1 MPALPDVVTDGLTD
15 LLKGREAFLTAAR
28 DWIHVVCGPLVAGSR
43 ASIRWLL
50 RHRRDEPLP
59 TRPAVVAAAC
69 LAAGCGFARLFEPW
83 PETSLAVAWW
93 ATAVASLAAWGTA
106 SWWGR
111 PRAAVALLG
120 VAIAACGAAW
130 ADARY
135 DLFRRDELAWHLGE
149 SPAPIAIRGR
159 IEQAFREL
167 PAGGDPRR
175 AAAIGPS
182 SECVVSVEAHRAGSR
197 WQPATGQ
204 ALVIVDG
211 RPPSLGVGDR
221 VRILGRGLRPS
232 AALNPGEF
240 DFRARA
246 RANRCLSI
254 VRVSSARG
262 MRLLERASPFAVS
275 RWIEGLRARGLATL
289 ESHLSPARA
298 PLASALLLGSRE
310 SLPRD
315 EADDFL
321 ATGTVHILSIS
332 GLHVGLLSLA
342 LFKLLRL
349 AVVPRGWALAVIA
362 AVTGGYMLL
371 VRAETPVLRATL
383 LVWLSCLAAAAGRK
397 SPAINGLAVAAIVVL
412 ALRPADVLGAGAQL
426 SFLSTA
432 VLVGIAA
439 ALPSRQSPDDP
450 IDRLIE
456 RSRSPVERLI
466 RSVAWQC
473 WAGFAA
479 GAAVWIV
486 TTPLVAARFHV
497 VSPVGLVVNVLVA
510 PLVALAMAW
519 GFLCLVTAAVSTR
532 LASIC
537 GAACDGML
545 ACISAVVH
553 WSARVPGGH
562 WWVAGPPDWW
572 VAGWYAALAAAL
584 LWFRPAALRRIR
596 TWAIVAAA
604 WIAVGLA
611 VDGLGAAVAARSAG
625 LRGVVAAMG
634 HGCGIVF
641 TTPTRKTLVFDAGRL
656 GAPAAARRSLAAV
669 LWSERTRTIDHLVI
683 SHADVDHFNAVPEL
697 LDRFVV
703 REVVAPEP
711 LLASDAPAAREL
723 VAAFRD
729 RGIPM
734 RIVRA
739 GDSFAIDP
747 QCRVRVLHPSSGAA
761 AELAGG
767 TDNEA
772 SLVMAVEAAGRR
784 WLLTGDLEGRAAQR
798 FVAADPDGCDVLVA
812 PHHGSITSLPPDL
825 ASATQPSVVLVSGAE
840 GRSWPLVREAY
851 SAAAG
856 AAEVLQT
863 GRAGAIAV
871 EADAAT
877 LVVRRFSGG
886 RWRQLP

>member
-1 MPALPDVVTDGLTD
+1 M
-15 LLKGREAFLTAAR
+15 AA
-28 DWIHVVCGPLVAGSR
+28 IA
-43 ASIRWLL
+43 
-50 RHRRDEPLP
+50 
-59 TRPAVVAAAC
+59 
-69 LAAGCGFARLFEPW
+69 
-83 PETSLAVAWW
+83 
-93 ATAVASLAAWGTA
+93 
-106 SWWGR
+106 
-111 PRAAVALLG
+111 

-135 DLFRRDELAWHLGE
+135 DLFRRDELAWQLGE

-182 SECVVSVEAHRAGSR
+182 SECVVSVEAHRVGSR
-197 WQPATGQ
+197 WQPASGRAT
-204 ALVIVDG
+204 VIVDG
-211 RPPSLGVGDR
+211 RPLPLGVGDR

-262 MRLLERASPFAVS
+262 MRLLKRASPLAVS

-289 ESHLSPARA
+289 DEHLSPVRA

-349 AVVPRGWALAVIA
+349 AVVPRGWALVVIA

-383 LVWLSCLAAAAGRK
+383 LVWLSCLAAAAGRR

-439 ALPSRQSPDDP
+439 ALPSRQSSDDP

-456 RSRSPVERLI
+456 RSRSPVERLV
-466 RSVAWQC
+466 RSAAWQC

-497 VSPVGLVVNVLVA
+497 VSPVGLIVNVLVA

-519 GFLCLVTAAVSTR
+519 GFLCLVTSAVSDT

-572 VAGWYAALAAAL
+572 VAGWYATLAASL
-584 LWFRPAALRRIR
+584 LWFHPNALRRPR
-596 TWAIVAAA
+596 TWAAVAGA
-604 WIAVGLA
+604 WMAVGLA
-611 VDGLGAAVAARSAG
+611 VDGLGAAVAARPAG

-641 TTPTRKTLVFDAGRL
+641 TTPTCKTLVFDAGRL
-656 GAPAAARRSLAAV
+656 GAPAAASRSLAAV
-669 LWSERTRTIDHLVI
+669 LWSERTRRIDHLVI
-683 SHADVDHFNAVPEL
+683 SHADVDHFNAVPDL
-697 LDRFVV
+697 LNRFVV
-703 REVVAPEP
+703 GEVVATEP
-711 LLASDAPAAREL
+711 LLASAAPAAREL
-723 VAAFRD
+723 VAAFRE
-729 RGIPM
+729 RGISI

-739 GDSFAIDP
+739 GDSFAVDP
-747 QCRVRVLHPSSGAA
+747 QCRVRVLHPAAGAA
-761 AELAGG
+761 ASIGD
-767 TDNEA
+767 TDNES

-784 WLLTGDLEGRAAQR
+784 WLLTGDLEGRAAER
-798 FVAADPDGCDVLVA
+798 FIAADPDGCDVLVA

-825 ASATQPSVVLVSGAE
+825 AAATQPSVVLVSGAE

-851 SAAAG
+851 AAAARG
-856 AAEVLQT
+856 ADILQT

-877 LVVRRFSGG
+877 LSVRRFSGG
-886 RWRQLP
+886 RWQQVP

>member
-1 MPALPDVVTDGLTD
+1 
-15 LLKGREAFLTAAR
+15 
-28 DWIHVVCGPLVAGSR
+28 
-43 ASIRWLL
+43 
-50 RHRRDEPLP
+50 
-59 TRPAVVAAAC
+59 
-69 LAAGCGFARLFEPW
+69 
-83 PETSLAVAWW
+83 
-93 ATAVASLAAWGTA
+93 
-106 SWWGR
+106 
-111 PRAAVALLG
+111 
-120 VAIAACGAAW
+120 
-130 ADARY
+130 
-135 DLFRRDELAWHLGE
+135 
-149 SPAPIAIRGR
+149 
-159 IEQAFREL
+159 
-167 PAGGDPRR
+167 
-175 AAAIGPS
+175 
-182 SECVVSVEAHRAGSR
+182 
-197 WQPATGQ
+197 
-204 ALVIVDG
+204 
-211 RPPSLGVGDR
+211 
-221 VRILGRGLRPS
+221 
-232 AALNPGEF
+232 
-240 DFRARA
+240 
-246 RANRCLSI
+246 
-254 VRVSSARG
+254 
-262 MRLLERASPFAVS
+262 MRLLERAGPLAVS

-289 ESHLSPARA
+289 DEHLSPARA

-349 AVVPRGWALAVIA
+349 AVVPRGWALVVIA

-383 LVWLSCLAAAAGRK
+383 LVWLSCLAAAAGRR

-439 ALPSRQSPDDP
+439 ALPSRQSSDDP

-456 RSRSPVERLI
+456 RSRSPVERLV
-466 RSVAWQC
+466 RSAAWQC
-473 WAGFAA
+473 WAGFVA

-497 VSPVGLVVNVLVA
+497 VSPVGLIVNVLVA

-519 GFLCLVTAAVSTR
+519 GFLCLVTSAVSDT

-572 VAGWYAALAAAL
+572 VAGWYATLAASL
-584 LWFRPAALRRIR
+584 LWFHPNALRRPR
-596 TWAIVAAA
+596 TWAAVAGA
-604 WIAVGLA
+604 WMAVGLA
-611 VDGLGAAVAARSAG
+611 VDGLGAAVAERPAG

-656 GAPAAARRSLAAV
+656 GAPAAASRSLAAV
-669 LWSERTRTIDHLVI
+669 LWSERTRRIDHLVI
-683 SHADVDHFNAVPEL
+683 SHADVDHFNAVPDL
-697 LDRFVV
+697 LNRFVV
-703 REVVAPEP
+703 GEVVAPEP
-711 LLASDAPAAREL
+711 LLASAAPAAREL
-723 VAAFRD
+723 VAAFRE
-729 RGIPM
+729 RGISI

-739 GDSFAIDP
+739 GDSFAVDP
-747 QCRVRVLHPSSGAA
+747 QCRVRVLHPAAGAA
-761 AELAGG
+761 ASIGD
-767 TDNEA
+767 TDNES

-784 WLLTGDLEGRAAQR
+784 WLLTGDLEGRAAER
-798 FVAADPDGCDVLVA
+798 FIAADPDGCDVLVA

-825 ASATQPSVVLVSGAE
+825 AAATQPSVVLVSGAE

-851 SAAAG
+851 AAAARG
-856 AAEVLQT
+856 ADILQT

-877 LVVRRFSGG
+877 LSVRRFSGG
-886 RWRQLP
+886 RWQQVP

>member
-1 MPALPDVVTDGLTD
+1 
-15 LLKGREAFLTAAR
+15 
-28 DWIHVVCGPLVAGSR
+28 
-43 ASIRWLL
+43 
-50 RHRRDEPLP
+50 
-59 TRPAVVAAAC
+59 
-69 LAAGCGFARLFEPW
+69 
-83 PETSLAVAWW
+83 
-93 ATAVASLAAWGTA
+93 
-106 SWWGR
+106 
-111 PRAAVALLG
+111 
-120 VAIAACGAAW
+120 
-130 ADARY
+130 
-135 DLFRRDELAWHLGE
+135 
-149 SPAPIAIRGR
+149 
-159 IEQAFREL
+159 
-167 PAGGDPRR
+167 
-175 AAAIGPS
+175 
-182 SECVVSVEAHRAGSR
+182 
-197 WQPATGQ
+197 
-204 ALVIVDG
+204 VIVDG
-211 RPPSLGVGDR
+211 RPLPLGVGDR

-262 MRLLERASPFAVS
+262 MRLLERASPLAVS

-289 ESHLSPARA
+289 DEHLSPARA

-349 AVVPRGWALAVIA
+349 AVVPRGWALVVIA

-383 LVWLSCLAAAAGRK
+383 LVWLSCLAAAAGRR

-439 ALPSRQSPDDP
+439 ALPSRQSSDDP

-456 RSRSPVERLI
+456 RSRSPVERLV
-466 RSVAWQC
+466 RSAAWQC

-497 VSPVGLVVNVLVA
+497 VSPVGLIVNVLVA

-519 GFLCLVTAAVSTR
+519 GFLCLVTSAVSDT

-572 VAGWYAALAAAL
+572 VAGWYATLAASL
-584 LWFRPAALRRIR
+584 LWFHPNALRRPR
-596 TWAIVAAA
+596 TWAAVAGA
-604 WIAVGLA
+604 WMAVGLA
-611 VDGLGAAVAARSAG
+611 VDGLGAAVAARPAG

-656 GAPAAARRSLAAV
+656 GAPAAASRSLAAV
-669 LWSERTRTIDHLVI
+669 LWSERTRRIDHLVI
-683 SHADVDHFNAVPEL
+683 SHADVDHFNAVPDL
-697 LDRFVV
+697 LNRFVV
-703 REVVAPEP
+703 GEVVAPEP
-711 LLASDAPAAREL
+711 LLASAAPAAREL
-723 VAAFRD
+723 VAAFRE
-729 RGIPM
+729 RGISI

-739 GDSFAIDP
+739 GDSFAVDP
-747 QCRVRVLHPSSGAA
+747 QCRVRVLHPAAGAA
-761 AELAGG
+761 ASIGD
-767 TDNEA
+767 TDNES

-784 WLLTGDLEGRAAQR
+784 WLLTGDLEGRAAER
-798 FVAADPDGCDVLVA
+798 FIAADPDGCDVLVA

-825 ASATQPSVVLVSGAE
+825 AAATQPSVVLVSGAE

-851 SAAAG
+851 AAAARG
-856 AAEVLQT
+856 ADILQT

-877 LVVRRFSGG
+877 LSVRRFSGG
-886 RWRQLP
+886 RWQQVP

>member
-1 MPALPDVVTDGLTD
+1 ML
-15 LLKGREAFLTAAR
+15 
-28 DWIHVVCGPLVAGSR
+28 
-43 ASIRWLL
+43 RWLL

-59 TRPAVVAAAC
+59 ARPAVVAAAC
-69 LAAGCGFARLFEPW
+69 LAAGCGLTRLVEPW
-83 PETSLAVAWW
+83 PGVNLAVACWG
-93 ATAVASLAAWGTA
+93 AAVASLAAWGVA

-111 PRAAVALLG
+111 SRAAVALLG

-130 ADARY
+130 ADAQY
-135 DLFRRDELAWHLGE
+135 DLFRRDELAWQLGE
-149 SPAPIAIRGR
+149 SPTPIAIRGR

-182 SECVVSVEAHRAGSR
+182 CECVVSVEAHRAGSR
-197 WQPATGQ
+197 WRPASGRAT
-204 ALVIVDG
+204 VIVDG
-211 RPPSLGVGDR
+211 SPPPLGVGDR

-262 MRLLERASPFAVS
+262 MRLLERASPLAVS

-456 RSRSPVERLI
+456 RSRSPVERLV

-473 WAGFAA
+473 WVGFAA
-479 GAAVWIV
+479 GDAVWIV
-486 TTPLVAARFHV
+486 TAPLVAARFHV

-519 GFLCLVTAAVSTR
+519 GFLCLMTAAVSDT

-537 GAACDGML
+537 GAVCDGML

-553 WSARVPGGH
+553 WSAQVPGGH

-572 VAGWYAALAAAL
+572 VAGWYATLAAAL
-584 LWFRPAALRRIR
+584 LWFRPDALRRPR
-596 TWAIVAAA
+596 TWVAVAGA

-611 VDGLGAAVAARSAG
+611 VDTVGAAMTVRPAG

-656 GAPAAARRSLAAV
+656 GAPAAASRSLAAV

-697 LDRFVV
+697 LDRFAVG
-703 REVVAPEP
+703 EVVAPEP

-729 RGIPM
+729 RGIPI

-772 SLVMAVEAAGRR
+772 SLVLAVEAAGRR
-784 WLLTGDLEGRAAQR
+784 WLLTGDLEGRAAKR

-825 ASATQPSVVLVSGAE
+825 ATATLPSVVLVSGAE
-840 GRSWPLVREAY
+840 GRSWPLVHEAY
-851 SAAAG
+851 AAAAG
-856 AAEVLQT
+856 GAEVLQT

-877 LVVRRFSGG
+877 LSVQRFSGG
-886 RWRQLP
+886 RWRQVP

>member
-1 MPALPDVVTDGLTD
+1 M
-15 LLKGREAFLTAAR
+15 AA
-28 DWIHVVCGPLVAGSR
+28 IA
-43 ASIRWLL
+43 
-50 RHRRDEPLP
+50 
-59 TRPAVVAAAC
+59 
-69 LAAGCGFARLFEPW
+69 
-83 PETSLAVAWW
+83 
-93 ATAVASLAAWGTA
+93 
-106 SWWGR
+106 
-111 PRAAVALLG
+111 
-120 VAIAACGAAW
+120 VAIAAGGAAW

-135 DLFRRDELAWHLGE
+135 DLFRRDELAWQLGE

-182 SECVVSVEAHRAGSR
+182 SECVVSVEAHRVGSR
-197 WQPATGQ
+197 WQPASGRAT
-204 ALVIVDG
+204 VIVDG
-211 RPPSLGVGDR
+211 RPLPLGVGDR

-262 MRLLERASPFAVS
+262 MRLLERAGPLAVS

-289 ESHLSPARA
+289 DEHLSPARA

-349 AVVPRGWALAVIA
+349 AVVPRGWALVVIA

-383 LVWLSCLAAAAGRK
+383 LVWLSCLAAAAGRR

-439 ALPSRQSPDDP
+439 ALPSRQSSDDP

-456 RSRSPVERLI
+456 RSRSPVERLV
-466 RSVAWQC
+466 RSAAWQC
-473 WAGFAA
+473 WAGFVA

-497 VSPVGLVVNVLVA
+497 VSPVGLIVNVLVA

-519 GFLCLVTAAVSTR
+519 GFLCLVTSAVSDT

-572 VAGWYAALAAAL
+572 VAGWYATLAASL
-584 LWFRPAALRRIR
+584 LWFHPNALRRPR
-596 TWAIVAAA
+596 TWAAVAGA
-604 WIAVGLA
+604 WMAVGLA
-611 VDGLGAAVAARSAG
+611 VDGLGAAVAARPAG

-656 GAPAAARRSLAAV
+656 GAPAAASRSLAAV
-669 LWSERTRTIDHLVI
+669 LWSERTRRIDHLVI
-683 SHADVDHFNAVPEL
+683 SHADVDHFNAVPDL
-697 LDRFVV
+697 LNRFVV
-703 REVVAPEP
+703 GEVVAPEP
-711 LLASDAPAAREL
+711 LLASAAPAAREL
-723 VAAFRD
+723 VAAFRE
-729 RGIPM
+729 RGISI

-739 GDSFAIDP
+739 GDSFAVDP
-747 QCRVRVLHPSSGAA
+747 QCRVRVLHPAAGAA
-761 AELAGG
+761 ASIGD
-767 TDNEA
+767 TDNES

-784 WLLTGDLEGRAAQR
+784 WLLTGDLEGRAAER
-798 FVAADPDGCDVLVA
+798 FIAADPDGCDVLVA

-825 ASATQPSVVLVSGAE
+825 AAATQPSVVLVSGAE

-851 SAAAG
+851 AAAARG
-856 AAEVLQT
+856 ADILQT

-877 LVVRRFSGG
+877 LSVRRFSGG
-886 RWRQLP
+886 RWQQVP

>member
-1 MPALPDVVTDGLTD
+1 
-15 LLKGREAFLTAAR
+15 
-28 DWIHVVCGPLVAGSR
+28 
-43 ASIRWLL
+43 
-50 RHRRDEPLP
+50 
-59 TRPAVVAAAC
+59 
-69 LAAGCGFARLFEPW
+69 
-83 PETSLAVAWW
+83 
-93 ATAVASLAAWGTA
+93 
-106 SWWGR
+106 
-111 PRAAVALLG
+111 
-120 VAIAACGAAW
+120 
-130 ADARY
+130 
-135 DLFRRDELAWHLGE
+135 
-149 SPAPIAIRGR
+149 
-159 IEQAFREL
+159 
-167 PAGGDPRR
+167 
-175 AAAIGPS
+175 
-182 SECVVSVEAHRAGSR
+182 
-197 WQPATGQ
+197 
-204 ALVIVDG
+204 
-211 RPPSLGVGDR
+211 
-221 VRILGRGLRPS
+221 
-232 AALNPGEF
+232 
-240 DFRARA
+240 
-246 RANRCLSI
+246 
-254 VRVSSARG
+254 
-262 MRLLERASPFAVS
+262 MRLLERASPLAVS

-289 ESHLSPARA
+289 DEHLSPVRA

-349 AVVPRGWALAVIA
+349 AVVPRGWALVVIA

-383 LVWLSCLAAAAGRK
+383 LVWLSCLAAAAGRR

-456 RSRSPVERLI
+456 RSRSPVERLV
-466 RSVAWQC
+466 RSAAWQC
-473 WAGFAA
+473 WAGFVA

-497 VSPVGLVVNVLVA
+497 VSPVGLIVNVLVA

-519 GFLCLVTAAVSTR
+519 GFLCLVTSAVSDT

-572 VAGWYAALAAAL
+572 VAGWYATLAASL
-584 LWFRPAALRRIR
+584 LWFHPNALRRPR
-596 TWAIVAAA
+596 TWAAVAGA
-604 WIAVGLA
+604 WMAVGLA
-611 VDGLGAAVAARSAG
+611 VDGLGAAVAARPAG

-641 TTPTRKTLVFDAGRL
+641 TTPTCKTLVFDAGRL
-656 GAPAAARRSLAAV
+656 GAPAAASRSLAAV
-669 LWSERTRTIDHLVI
+669 LWSERTRRIDHLVI
-683 SHADVDHFNAVPEL
+683 SHADVDHFNAVPDL
-697 LDRFVV
+697 LNRFVV
-703 REVVAPEP
+703 GEVVATEP
-711 LLASDAPAAREL
+711 LLASAAPAAREL
-723 VAAFRD
+723 VAAFRE
-729 RGIPM
+729 RGISI

-739 GDSFAIDP
+739 GDSFAVDP
-747 QCRVRVLHPSSGAA
+747 QCRVRVLHPAAGAA
-761 AELAGG
+761 AAIGD
-767 TDNEA
+767 TDNES

-784 WLLTGDLEGRAAQR
+784 WLLTGDLEGRAAER
-798 FVAADPDGCDVLVA
+798 FIAADPDGCDVLVA

-825 ASATQPSVVLVSGAE
+825 AAATQPSVVLVSGAE

-851 SAAAG
+851 AAAARG
-856 AAEVLQT
+856 ADILQT

-877 LVVRRFSGG
+877 LSVRRFSGG
-886 RWRQLP
+886 RWQQVP

>member
-59 TRPAVVAAAC
+59 ARPAVVAAAC

>member
-1 MPALPDVVTDGLTD
+1 M
-15 LLKGREAFLTAAR
+15 
-28 DWIHVVCGPLVAGSR
+28 
-43 ASIRWLL
+43 
-50 RHRRDEPLP
+50 
-59 TRPAVVAAAC
+59 
-69 LAAGCGFARLFEPW
+69 
-83 PETSLAVAWW
+83 
-93 ATAVASLAAWGTA
+93 
-106 SWWGR
+106 
-111 PRAAVALLG
+111 
-120 VAIAACGAAW
+120 
-130 ADARY
+130 
-135 DLFRRDELAWHLGE
+135 
-149 SPAPIAIRGR
+149 
-159 IEQAFREL
+159 
-167 PAGGDPRR
+167 
-175 AAAIGPS
+175 
-182 SECVVSVEAHRAGSR
+182 VSVEAHRVGSR
-197 WQPATGQ
+197 WQPASGRAT
-204 ALVIVDG
+204 VIVDG
-211 RPPSLGVGDR
+211 RPPPLGVGDR

-262 MRLLERASPFAVS
+262 MRLLERASPLAVS

-289 ESHLSPARA
+289 DEHLSPARA

-349 AVVPRGWALAVIA
+349 AVVPRGWALVVIA

-456 RSRSPVERLI
+456 RSRSPVERLV
-466 RSVAWQC
+466 RSAAWQC

-497 VSPVGLVVNVLVA
+497 VSPVGLIVNVLVA

-519 GFLCLVTAAVSTR
+519 GFLCLVTSAVSDT

-572 VAGWYAALAAAL
+572 VAGWYATLAASL
-584 LWFRPAALRRIR
+584 LWFHPNALRRPR
-596 TWAIVAAA
+596 TWAAVAGA

-611 VDGLGAAVAARSAG
+611 VDGLGAAVAARPAG

-656 GAPAAARRSLAAV
+656 GAPAAASRSLAAV
-669 LWSERTRTIDHLVI
+669 LWSERTRRIDHLVI
-683 SHADVDHFNAVPEL
+683 SHADVDHFNAVPDL

-703 REVVAPEP
+703 GEVVATEP
-711 LLASDAPAAREL
+711 LLASDAPAACEL

-747 QCRVRVLHPSSGAA
+747 QCRVRVLHPAAGAA
-761 AELAGG
+761 AAIGD
-767 TDNEA
+767 TDNES

-784 WLLTGDLEGRAAQR
+784 WLLTGDLEGRAAER
-798 FVAADPDGCDVLVA
+798 FIAADPDGCDVLVA

-825 ASATQPSVVLVSGAE
+825 AAATQPSVVLVSGAE

-851 SAAAG
+851 AAAARG
-856 AAEVLQT
+856 ADILQT

-877 LVVRRFSGG
+877 LSVRRFSGG
-886 RWRQLP
+886 RWQQVP

>member
-1 MPALPDVVTDGLTD
+1 M
-15 LLKGREAFLTAAR
+15 AA
-28 DWIHVVCGPLVAGSR
+28 IA
-43 ASIRWLL
+43 
-50 RHRRDEPLP
+50 
-59 TRPAVVAAAC
+59 
-69 LAAGCGFARLFEPW
+69 
-83 PETSLAVAWW
+83 
-93 ATAVASLAAWGTA
+93 
-106 SWWGR
+106 
-111 PRAAVALLG
+111 

-135 DLFRRDELAWHLGE
+135 DLFRRDELAWQLGE

-182 SECVVSVEAHRAGSR
+182 SECVVSVEAHRVGSR
-197 WQPATGQ
+197 WQPASGRAT
-204 ALVIVDG
+204 VIVDG
-211 RPPSLGVGDR
+211 SPPPLGVGDR

-254 VRVSSARG
+254 VRVSSARS
-262 MRLLERASPFAVS
+262 MRLLERVGPLAVS

-289 ESHLSPARA
+289 DEHLSPARA

-349 AVVPRGWALAVIA
+349 AVVPRGWALVVIA

-383 LVWLSCLAAAAGRK
+383 LVWLSCLAAAAGRR

-439 ALPSRQSPDDP
+439 ALPSRQSSDDP

-456 RSRSPVERLI
+456 RSRSPVERLV
-466 RSVAWQC
+466 RSAAWQC
-473 WAGFAA
+473 WAGFVA

-497 VSPVGLVVNVLVA
+497 VSPVGLIVNVLVA

-519 GFLCLVTAAVSTR
+519 GFLCLVTSAVSDT

-572 VAGWYAALAAAL
+572 VAGWYATLAASL
-584 LWFRPAALRRIR
+584 LWFHPNALRRPR
-596 TWAIVAAA
+596 TWAAVAGA
-604 WIAVGLA
+604 WMAVGLA
-611 VDGLGAAVAARSAG
+611 VDGLGAAVAARPAG

-656 GAPAAARRSLAAV
+656 GAPAAASRSLAAV
-669 LWSERTRTIDHLVI
+669 LWSERTRRIDHLVI
-683 SHADVDHFNAVPEL
+683 SHADVDHFNAVPDL
-697 LDRFVV
+697 LNRFVV
-703 REVVAPEP
+703 GEVVAPEP
-711 LLASDAPAAREL
+711 LLASAAPAAREL
-723 VAAFRD
+723 VAAFRE
-729 RGIPM
+729 RGISI

-739 GDSFAIDP
+739 GDSFAVDP
-747 QCRVRVLHPSSGAA
+747 QCRVRVLHPAAGAA
-761 AELAGG
+761 ASIGD
-767 TDNEA
+767 TDNES

-784 WLLTGDLEGRAAQR
+784 WLLTGDLEGRAAER
-798 FVAADPDGCDVLVA
+798 FIAADPDGCDVLVA

-825 ASATQPSVVLVSGAE
+825 AAATQPSVVLVSGAE

-851 SAAAG
+851 AAAARG
-856 AAEVLQT
+856 ADILQT

-877 LVVRRFSGG
+877 LSVRRFSGG
-886 RWRQLP
+886 RWQQVP

>member
-1 MPALPDVVTDGLTD
+1 V
-15 LLKGREAFLTAAR
+15 
-28 DWIHVVCGPLVAGSR
+28 H
-43 ASIRWLL
+43 
-50 RHRRDEPLP
+50 
-59 TRPAVVAAAC
+59 
-69 LAAGCGFARLFEPW
+69 
-83 PETSLAVAWW
+83 
-93 ATAVASLAAWGTA
+93 
-106 SWWGR
+106 
-111 PRAAVALLG
+111 
-120 VAIAACGAAW
+120 
-130 ADARY
+130 
-135 DLFRRDELAWHLGE
+135 
-149 SPAPIAIRGR
+149 
-159 IEQAFREL
+159 
-167 PAGGDPRR
+167 PRR
-175 AAAIGPS
+175 GGAPS
-182 SECVVSVEAHRAGSR
+182 
-197 WQPATGQ
+197 
-204 ALVIVDG
+204 
-211 RPPSLGVGDR
+211 DR
-221 VRILGRGLRPS
+221 
-232 AALNPGEF
+232 
-240 DFRARA
+240 
-246 RANRCLSI
+246 
-254 VRVSSARG
+254 
-262 MRLLERASPFAVS
+262 
-275 RWIEGLRARGLATL
+275 
-289 ESHLSPARA
+289 
-298 PLASALLLGSRE
+298 SRE

>member
-1 MPALPDVVTDGLTD
+1 MAALMDVLTEWN
-15 LLKGREAFLTAAR
+15 GFRAAAR
-28 DWIHVVCGPLVAGSR
+28 
-43 ASIRWLL
+43 WLA

-59 TRPAVVAAAC
+59 ARPAVVAAAC
-69 LAAGCGFARLFEPW
+69 LAAGCGLIRFVEPW
-83 PETSLAVAWW
+83 PGASLAVGCW
-93 ATAVASLAAWGTA
+93 AAAVVSLLGWGVASWL
-106 SWWGR
+106 GR
-111 PRAAVALLG
+111 PRTALVSLC

-130 ADARY
+130 AESRF
-135 DLFRRDELAWHLGE
+135 DLFRRDDLAWQLGE
-149 SPAPIAIRGR
+149 APVPVAIRGR

-167 PAGGDPRR
+167 PARGDPRR

-182 SECVVSVEAHRAGSR
+182 SECVVSVEAQRVGSR
-197 WQPATGQ
+197 WRPASGR
-204 ALVIVDG
+204 AAVIVDG
-211 RPPSLGVGDR
+211 SPPPLGIGDR
-221 VRILGRGLRPS
+221 VRVLGRGLRPA

-246 RANRCLSI
+246 RALRCLSI
-254 VRVSSARG
+254 VRVASARG
-262 MRLLERASPFAVS
+262 VRLIKPAGPFAVF
-275 RWIEGLRARGLATL
+275 RWIEGLRARGLAVL

-298 PLASALLLGSRE
+298 PLAAALLLGSRE

-321 ATGTVHILSIS
+321 ATGTIHILSIS

-349 AVVPRGWALAVIA
+349 AVVPRGWALAAVA
-362 AVTGGYMLL
+362 AMTGAYMLL
-371 VRAETPVLRATL
+371 VHAETPVLRATL

-412 ALRPADVLGAGAQL
+412 ALRPADVLGSGAQL

-439 ALPSRQSPDDP
+439 VLPGRQSPDDP

-456 RSRSPVERLI
+456 RSRSRVERI
-466 RSVAWQC
+466 VRSLAWQC

-486 TTPLVAARFHV
+486 TMPLVAARFHV

-519 GFLCLVTAAVSTR
+519 GFLCLLLAGVSTTI
-532 LASIC
+532 AAWC
-537 GAACDGML
+537 GAVCDGML
-545 ACISAVVH
+545 ACISTVVH
-553 WSARVPGGH
+553 WSAQVPYGH
-562 WWVAGPPDWW
+562 WWVVGPPGWW
-572 VAGWYAALAAAL
+572 VAGWYAALIAAL
-584 LWFRPAALRRIR
+584 LWIRPEMLRRAR
-596 TWAIVAAA
+596 TWAVVAGA
-604 WIAVGLA
+604 WIAVGLVA
-611 VDGLGAAVAARSAG
+611 EGIGVVVAARPAG

-641 TTPTRKTLVFDAGRL
+641 TTPAGRTLVFDAGRL
-656 GAPAAARRSLAAV
+656 GAPAAASRSLAAV

-703 REVVAPEP
+703 REAVVTEP
-711 LLASDAPAAREL
+711 LLASAAPAAREL
-723 VAAFRD
+723 VAAFRE
-729 RGIPM
+729 RRIPM
-734 RIVRA
+734 RIVQA
-739 GDSFAIDP
+739 GDSFAVDP
-747 QCRVRVLHPSSGAA
+747 QCRVRVLHPAA
-761 AELAGG
+761 GPGG
-767 TDNEA
+767 DAAVDRTDNEA
-772 SLVMAVEAAGRR
+772 SLVMALEAAGRR
-784 WLLTGDLEGRAAQR
+784 WLLTGDLEGWAIDR
-798 FVAADPDGCDVLVA
+798 FVAADPDRCDVLVA
-812 PHHGSITSLPPDL
+812 PHHGSITSLPPDV
-825 ASATQPSVVLVSGAE
+825 ASATQPAVVLVSGAE

-851 SAAAG
+851 AAAAG
-856 AAEVLQT
+856 GAEVLQT

-877 LVVRRFSGG
+877 LTVRRFSGG
-886 RWRQLP
+886 RWRQVP

>member
-1 MPALPDVVTDGLTD
+1 
-15 LLKGREAFLTAAR
+15 
-28 DWIHVVCGPLVAGSR
+28 
-43 ASIRWLL
+43 
-50 RHRRDEPLP
+50 
-59 TRPAVVAAAC
+59 
-69 LAAGCGFARLFEPW
+69 
-83 PETSLAVAWW
+83 
-93 ATAVASLAAWGTA
+93 
-106 SWWGR
+106 
-111 PRAAVALLG
+111 
-120 VAIAACGAAW
+120 
-130 ADARY
+130 
-135 DLFRRDELAWHLGE
+135 
-149 SPAPIAIRGR
+149 
-159 IEQAFREL
+159 
-167 PAGGDPRR
+167 
-175 AAAIGPS
+175 
-182 SECVVSVEAHRAGSR
+182 
-197 WQPATGQ
+197 
-204 ALVIVDG
+204 VIVDG
-211 RPPSLGVGDR
+211 RPLPLGVGDR

-262 MRLLERASPFAVS
+262 MRLLERASPLAVS

-289 ESHLSPARA
+289 DEHLSPARA

-349 AVVPRGWALAVIA
+349 AVVPRGWALVVIA

-383 LVWLSCLAAAAGRK
+383 LVWLSCLAAAAGRR

-439 ALPSRQSPDDP
+439 ALPSRQSSDDP

-456 RSRSPVERLI
+456 RSRSPVERLV
-466 RSVAWQC
+466 RSAAWQC
-473 WAGFAA
+473 WAGFVA

-497 VSPVGLVVNVLVA
+497 VSPVGLIVNVLVA

-519 GFLCLVTAAVSTR
+519 GFLCLVTSAVSDT

-572 VAGWYAALAAAL
+572 VAGWYATLAASL
-584 LWFRPAALRRIR
+584 LWFHPNALRRPR
-596 TWAIVAAA
+596 TWAAVAGA
-604 WIAVGLA
+604 WMAVGLA
-611 VDGLGAAVAARSAG
+611 VDGLGAAVAARPAG

-656 GAPAAARRSLAAV
+656 GAPAAASRSLAAV
-669 LWSERTRTIDHLVI
+669 LWSERTRRIDHLVI
-683 SHADVDHFNAVPEL
+683 SHADVDHFNAVPDL
-697 LDRFVV
+697 LNRFVV
-703 REVVAPEP
+703 GEVVAPEP
-711 LLASDAPAAREL
+711 LLASAAPAAREL
-723 VAAFRD
+723 VAAFRE
-729 RGIPM
+729 RGISI

-739 GDSFAIDP
+739 GDSFAVDP
-747 QCRVRVLHPSSGAA
+747 QCRVRVLHPAAGAA
-761 AELAGG
+761 ASIGD
-767 TDNEA
+767 TDNES

-784 WLLTGDLEGRAAQR
+784 WLLTGDLEGRAAER
-798 FVAADPDGCDVLVA
+798 FIAADPDGCDVLVA

-825 ASATQPSVVLVSGAE
+825 AAATQPSVVLVSGAE

-851 SAAAG
+851 AAAARG
-856 AAEVLQT
+856 ADILQT

-877 LVVRRFSGG
+877 LSVRRFSGG
-886 RWRQLP
+886 RWQQVP

>member
-1 MPALPDVVTDGLTD
+1 MPALPDVLPDVRRDW
-15 LLKGREAFLTAAR
+15 EACRTAAR
-28 DWIHVVCGPLVAGSR
+28 ERIHVTCGRLFSGPR
-43 ASIRWLL
+43 AVLRWLL

-59 TRPAVVAAAC
+59 ARPAVVAAAC
-69 LAAGCGFARLFEPW
+69 LAVGCGLTRLVEPW

-93 ATAVASLAAWGTA
+93 AAAVASLAAWGMA

-111 PRAAVALLG
+111 SRAAVALLG

-149 SPAPIAIRGR
+149 SPTPVAIRGR

-182 SECVVSVEAHRAGSR
+182 SECVVSVEAHRVGSR
-197 WQPATGQ
+197 WRLATGQ
-204 ALVIVDG
+204 AIVIVDG
-211 RPPSLGVGDR
+211 HPPPLGVGDR

-383 LVWLSCLAAAAGRK
+383 LVWLSCIAAAAGRK

-456 RSRSPVERLI
+456 RSRSPVERLV
-466 RSVAWQC
+466 RSLAWQC

-519 GFLCLVTAAVSTR
+519 GFLCLVTAAVSDT

-572 VAGWYAALAAAL
+572 VAGWYATLAAAL
-584 LWFRPAALRRIR
+584 LWFHPAALRRAR
-596 TWAIVAAA
+596 TWATVAGA

-611 VDGLGAAVAARSAG
+611 VDGLGAAVAARPAG

-641 TTPTRKTLVFDAGRL
+641 TTPSRKTLVFDAGRL
-656 GAPAAARRSLAAV
+656 GAPAAASRSLAAV

-747 QCRVRVLHPSSGAA
+747 QCRVRVLHPATDAA
-761 AELAGG
+761 AGAGG

-784 WLLTGDLEGRAAQR
+784 WLLTGDLEGRAAKR

-825 ASATQPSVVLVSGAE
+825 AAATQPSVVLVSGAE

-851 SAAAG
+851 SVAAG
-856 AAEVLQT
+856 GADVLQT

-877 LVVRRFSGG
+877 LSVRRFSGG
-886 RWRQLP
+886 RWQQVP

>member
-1 MPALPDVVTDGLTD
+1 M
-15 LLKGREAFLTAAR
+15 AA
-28 DWIHVVCGPLVAGSR
+28 IA
-43 ASIRWLL
+43 
-50 RHRRDEPLP
+50 
-59 TRPAVVAAAC
+59 
-69 LAAGCGFARLFEPW
+69 
-83 PETSLAVAWW
+83 
-93 ATAVASLAAWGTA
+93 
-106 SWWGR
+106 
-111 PRAAVALLG
+111 

-135 DLFRRDELAWHLGE
+135 DLFRRDELAWQLGE
-149 SPAPIAIRGR
+149 SPAPITIRGR

-182 SECVVSVEAHRAGSR
+182 SECVVSVEAHRVGSR
-197 WQPATGQ
+197 WQPASGRAT
-204 ALVIVDG
+204 VIVDG
-211 RPPSLGVGDR
+211 RPLPLGVGDR

-262 MRLLERASPFAVS
+262 MRLLKRASPLAVS

-289 ESHLSPARA
+289 DEHLSPARA

-349 AVVPRGWALAVIA
+349 AVVPRGWALVVIA

-383 LVWLSCLAAAAGRK
+383 LVWLSCLAAAAGRR

-439 ALPSRQSPDDP
+439 ALPSRQSSDDP

-456 RSRSPVERLI
+456 RSRSPVERLV
-466 RSVAWQC
+466 RSAAWQC
-473 WAGFAA
+473 WAGFVA

-497 VSPVGLVVNVLVA
+497 VSPVGLIVNVLVA

-519 GFLCLVTAAVSTR
+519 GFLCLVTSAVSDT

-572 VAGWYAALAAAL
+572 VAGWYATLAASL
-584 LWFRPAALRRIR
+584 LWFHPNALRRPR
-596 TWAIVAAA
+596 TWAAVAGA
-604 WIAVGLA
+604 WMAVGLA
-611 VDGLGAAVAARSAG
+611 VDGLGAAVAARPAG

-656 GAPAAARRSLAAV
+656 GAPAAASRSLAAV
-669 LWSERTRTIDHLVI
+669 LWSERTRRIDHLVI
-683 SHADVDHFNAVPEL
+683 SHADVDHFNAVPDL
-697 LDRFVV
+697 LNRFVV
-703 REVVAPEP
+703 GEVVATEP
-711 LLASDAPAAREL
+711 LLASAAPAAREL

-729 RGIPM
+729 RGIPI
-734 RIVRA
+734 RIVQA
-739 GDSFAIDP
+739 GDSFAVDP
-747 QCRVRVLHPSSGAA
+747 QCRVRVLHPAAGAA
-761 AELAGG
+761 ASIGD
-767 TDNEA
+767 TDNES

-784 WLLTGDLEGRAAQR
+784 WLLTGDLEGRAAER
-798 FVAADPDGCDVLVA
+798 FIAADPDGCDVLVA

-825 ASATQPSVVLVSGAE
+825 AAATQPSVVLVSGAE

-851 SAAAG
+851 AAAARG
-856 AAEVLQT
+856 ADILQT

-877 LVVRRFSGG
+877 LSVRRFSGG
-886 RWRQLP
+886 RWQQVP

>member
-1 MPALPDVVTDGLTD
+1 MPALPDVLPDVLRDW
-15 LLKGREAFLTAAR
+15 EACRTAAR
-28 DWIHVVCGPLVAGSR
+28 ERIHVACGRLFAGPR
-43 ASIRWLL
+43 AAIRWLL
-50 RHRRDEPLP
+50 HHRRDEPLP
-59 TRPAVVAAAC
+59 ARPAVVAAAC
-69 LAAGCGFARLFEPW
+69 LAAGCGFARLVEPW

-93 ATAVASLAAWGTA
+93 TAAVASLAAWGVAT
-106 SWWGR
+106 WWGR
-111 PRAAVALLG
+111 PRAAMAAIA

-135 DLFRRDELAWHLGE
+135 DLFRRDELAWQLGE

-182 SECVVSVEAHRAGSR
+182 SECVVSVEAHRVGSR
-197 WQPATGQ
+197 WQPASGRAT
-204 ALVIVDG
+204 VIVDG
-211 RPPSLGVGDR
+211 RPPPLGVGDR

-262 MRLLERASPFAVS
+262 MRLLERASPLAVS

-289 ESHLSPARA
+289 DEHLSPARA

-349 AVVPRGWALAVIA
+349 AVVPRGWALVVIA

-456 RSRSPVERLI
+456 RSRSPFERLV
-466 RSVAWQC
+466 RSAAWQC

-497 VSPVGLVVNVLVA
+497 VSPVGLIVNVLVA

-519 GFLCLVTAAVSTR
+519 GFLCLVTSAVSDT

-572 VAGWYAALAAAL
+572 VAGWYATLAASL
-584 LWFRPAALRRIR
+584 LWFHPNALRRPR
-596 TWAIVAAA
+596 TWAAVAGA
-604 WIAVGLA
+604 WMAVGLA
-611 VDGLGAAVAARSAG
+611 VDGLGAAVAARPAG

-656 GAPAAARRSLAAV
+656 GAPAAASRSLAAV
-669 LWSERTRTIDHLVI
+669 LWSERTRRIDYLVI
-683 SHADVDHFNAVPEL
+683 SHADVDHFNAVPDL

-703 REVVAPEP
+703 GEVVATEP
-711 LLASDAPAAREL
+711 LLASAAPAAREL

-729 RGIPM
+729 RRIPM
-734 RIVRA
+734 RIVQA
-739 GDSFAIDP
+739 GDSFAVDP
-747 QCRVRVLHPSSGAA
+747 QCRVRVLHPAAGAA
-761 AELAGG
+761 AAIGD
-767 TDNEA
+767 TDNES

-784 WLLTGDLEGRAAQR
+784 WLLTGDLEGRAAER
-798 FVAADPDGCDVLVA
+798 FIAADPDGCDVLVA

-825 ASATQPSVVLVSGAE
+825 AAATQPSVVLVSGAE

-851 SAAAG
+851 AAAARG
-856 AAEVLQT
+856 ADILQT

-877 LVVRRFSGG
+877 LSVRRFSGG
-886 RWRQLP
+886 RWQQVP